1 MFSEEKE
8 KKNRVTKEVALAITP
23 IAAAYL
29 FIAFYEAGF
38 CSFYGIPHDLIDIN
52 ITDVFLTN
60 RYTLIVAVIA
70 FLWIGLYYN
79 LLPSANSPIFKLII
93 TFILIGALSL
103 GFMFGSNDARSK
115 KDYLVVSGSPEM
127 AVVKIYGDN
136 IIMAQFNRGSKTLE
150 KNFMINKVG
159 QTSDKY
165 RLEHI
170 GPLSAP

>member
-1 MFSEEKE
+1 MAIEEKE
-8 KKNRVTKEVALAITP
+8 KKNRVTKEIALAITP

-38 CSFYGIPHDLIDIN
+38 CSFYGIPHDLININ

-79 LLPSANSPIFKLII
+79 LLPSASSPIFRLII

-103 GFMFGSNDARSK
+103 GFMFGTSDARNK
-115 KDYLVVSGSPEM
+115 KEYLVVGNNPEM
-127 AVVKIYGDN
+127 VVVKIYGNN
-136 IIMAQFNRGSKTLE
+136 IIMAQLNRDANSFE
-150 KNFMINKVG
+150 KKFTINKVG
-159 QTSDKY
+159 MTSNQY
-165 RLEHI
+165 RLERV
-170 GPLSAP
+170 GPLTSP